1 MNLIKEILRIKH
13 LISEVN
19 FKNNPNKVVKGEL
32 YYKYLDRLKE
42 RYSETPELVI
52 EEFLDNNVFND
63 GSVVKR
69 IENTYY
75 GDILIEI
82 RGYWDWF
89 LQGPWELETLRMNYN
104 DFSRTTK
111 KCFIDRNFGL
121 SNTYMVPDD
130 KERTEYQMKTQ
141 TGQGDNLPVLLI
153 STKDGYELVE
163 GWHRV
168 MAILKLSDNGN
179 HPSTW
184 LPQKIKAY
192 IHR

>member
-1 MNLIKEILRIKH
+1 MKLIKEILRIRN

-19 FKNNPNKVVKGEL
+19 FKNNPNKMVRGEL
-32 YYKYLDRLKE
+32 YYKYLDRLKSK
-42 RYSETPELVI
+42 YSDTPELVL
-52 EEFLDNNVFND
+52 EEFLDNNIIND
-63 GSVVKR
+63 STIVKR

-89 LQGPWELETLRMNYN
+89 LEGPWELQTLRMNYD
-104 DFSRTTK
+104 DFSLTTRK
-111 KCFIDRNFGL
+111 GFIDRKFGL

-130 KERTEYQMKTQ
+130 EERMEYQMKNQ
-141 TGQGDNLPVLLI
+141 TGDGDNLPVVLV
-153 STKDGYELVE
+153 SSKDGYELIE

-168 MAILKLSDNGN
+168 MAILKLGDNGK

-184 LPQKIKAY
+184 QPQKIKAY